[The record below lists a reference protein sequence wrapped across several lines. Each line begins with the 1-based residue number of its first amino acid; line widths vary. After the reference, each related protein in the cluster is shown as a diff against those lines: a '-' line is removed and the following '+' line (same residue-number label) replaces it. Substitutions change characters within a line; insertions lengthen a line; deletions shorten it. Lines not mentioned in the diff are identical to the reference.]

1 MAEKEEAAR
10 RLASEVEILQAEK
23 EGLAKS
29 AETVEAL
36 KARVEALKAS
46 ESALEAL
53 RTEVGAA
60 RRCEAQAMDAHL
72 KSGLLTSVMTG
83 RGALI
88 KPWLLTELKERRGR
102 SGGE

>member
-1 MAEKEEAAR
+1 MSGSYIEECVK
-10 RLASEVEILQAEK
+10 SEGVEEPPLQVI
-23 EGLAKS
+23 GNGDIFDY
-29 AETVEAL
+29 
-36 KARVEALKAS
+36 
-46 ESALEAL
+46 
-53 RTEVGAA
+53 EVGAA

-88 KPWLLTELKERRGR
+88 KPWLLTELKDRRGR